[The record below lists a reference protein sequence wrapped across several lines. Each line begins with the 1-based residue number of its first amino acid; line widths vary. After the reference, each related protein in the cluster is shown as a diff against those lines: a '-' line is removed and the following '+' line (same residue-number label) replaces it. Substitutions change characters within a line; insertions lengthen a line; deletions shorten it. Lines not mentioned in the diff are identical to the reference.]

1 MVEASKILPVV
12 LIALVLV
19 SAVQAFQLNSLKEKV
34 ESGKLSV
41 SSGSKG
47 PVSIGSTGSGGAV
60 AGSGSGSGS
69 GGAASSIQDLPSMV
83 GGC

>member
-1 MVEASKILPVV
+1 MVEASKILPAV

-34 ESGKLSV
+34 ESGQFSA
-41 SSGSKG
+41 SGSSKG
-47 PVSIGSTGSGGAV
+47 PATGGSTGSAV
-60 AGSGSGSGS
+60 ASSGST
-69 GGAASSIQDLPSMV
+69 GATSSIADLPQMV

>member
-1 MVEASKILPVV
+1 MAEVSKILPVV

-19 SAVQAFQLNSLKEKV
+19 SAVQAFQLNSLKEKI
-34 ESGKLSV
+34 ESGTLSV
-41 SSGSKG
+41 SSGSKA
-47 PVSIGSTGSGGAV
+47 PVSVGSAGSGGVV
-60 AGSGSGSGS
+60 ASSGS

>member
-1 MVEASKILPVV
+1 MVNANKVLPVI

-34 ESGKLSV
+34 SEGKLSV
-41 SSGSKG
+41 QSGSKG
-47 PVSIGSTGSGGAV
+47 HASVGGTGSAAAVPGSGGAG
-60 AGSGSGSGS
+60 A
-69 GGAASSIQDLPSMV
+69 GAAGIADLPTMV

>member
-1 MVEASKILPVV
+1 MVEASKILPAV

-34 ESGKLSV
+34 ESGTLSV
-41 SSGSKG
+41 SSGSKEAVTG
-47 PVSIGSTGSGGAV
+47 GSVSGGTV
-60 AGSGSGSGS
+60 ASS
-69 GGAASSIQDLPSMV
+69 GGGIPAGIADLPQMV

>member
-1 MVEASKILPVV
+1 MVEASKILPAV

-34 ESGKLSV
+34 ESGTLSV

-47 PVSIGSTGSGGAV
+47 AVSVGSGDGGSAV
-60 AGSGSGSGS
+60 ASSGSGST
-69 GGAASSIQDLPSMV
+69 GAASSIADLPQMV

>member
-1 MVEASKILPVV
+1 MVNASKILPVV
-12 LIALVLV
+12 LVALILV

-34 ESGKLSV
+34 ESGTLFV

-47 PVSIGSTGSGGAV
+47 AVTGGGVSGGAV
-60 AGSGSGSGS
+60 ASS
-69 GGAASSIQDLPSMV
+69 GGGVPAGIADLPQMV